1 MAYTKQTWV
10 DLPSKT
16 TPINAERLTYI
27 EDGIYNAAD
36 VADSAYAGLDNK
48 QDVLTEGTNIE
59 ISSNVIS
66 CTLPLSIVGGQLCI
80 TYDDGN

>member
-16 TPINAERLTYI
+16 TPINAARLGHI
-27 EDGIYNAAD
+27 EDGIYDAANK
-36 VADSAYAGLDNK
+36 ADDAYNGLSGK
-48 QDVLTEGTNIE
+48 QDTLTEGTNMDIT
-59 ISSNVIS
+59 SNVIS
-66 CTLPLSIVGGQLCI
+66 CTIPLSIVSGQLCI